1 MDIKVDALMLRAVDY
16 GENYKILTLLTADC
30 GKLTAG
36 IKGVKKAGAKL
47 RFAAQPF
54 CLAEY
59 MLSGRGGRYTVTGA
73 SESESFY
80 DLRCDINKFYA
91 ASALCEAASALTP
104 EGENSPRMFVYCA
117 EGLRDMCVGDEGFAL
132 IKFLVRALSLSG
144 YGFSAGACSECGAE
158 LCNEQKLRFDMPSG
172 TFTCWDCG
180 TGSGVSGSTYAVL
193 RAAEGRPCGAV
204 TEDGKKRA
212 LRLLREYF
220 TLKTDGRCLSLSE
233 YLRLL

>member
-1 MDIKVDALMLRAVDY
+1 MLRAVDY
-16 GENYKILTLLTADC
+16 GENDKILTLLTADC

-104 EGENSPRMFVYCA
+104 EGENSPRMFVCCA
-117 EGLRDMCVGDEGFAL
+117 EGLRDMCVGD
-132 IKFLVRALSLSG
+132 
-144 YGFSAGACSECGAE
+144 

-180 TGSGVSGSTYAVL
+180 TGSGVSSSTYAVL

-233 YLRLL
+233 YLRRL